1 MLVTVR
7 GVGCRGARQVHSK
20 VDDVNGVSACIIL
33 GSPMEVGTGCLKLL
47 HQQRSVRPVQ
57 RRTLM
62 LDVPITSL

>member
-1 MLVTVR
+1 
-7 GVGCRGARQVHSK
+7 VHSK